1 MLVGNPAFAGMFKF
15 SIQHPISSIY
25 LNKTFPES
33 GKTSL
38 FNILRCIMPGQD
50 YKFMKKTLEIIN
62 QMQDEEVFKRYAI
75 AGGIAAIFYIEPITT
90 FDLDIFIVL
99 DSDNKNGLV
108 SLSPIYE
115 WLGKRGY
122 KTQKEQII
130 IEGVPVQFIPVYNEL
145 TQDAVKNAC
154 KMKYKNIT
162 TSVLKKEYLFA
173 IMLQTNRPKDI
184 DRMIKFIEQTNMSV
198 TELNKILNKH
208 NLYNSFRDFK
218 KKYYEK

>member
-1 MLVGNPAFAGMFKF
+1 
-15 SIQHPISSIY
+15 
-25 LNKTFPES
+25 
-33 GKTSL
+33 
-38 FNILRCIMPGQD
+38 
-50 YKFMKKTLEIIN
+50 MKKTLEIIN

-90 FDLDIFIVL
+90 FDLDIFIIL

-154 KMKYKNIT
+154 KTKYENIT
-162 TSVLKKEYLFA
+162 TSVVKKEYLFA

-184 DRMIKFIEQTNMSV
+184 DRMIKFIEQTDMSV
-198 TELNKILNKH
+198 AELNKIFNKH
-208 NLYNSFRDFK
+208 NLNNSYRDFK
-218 KKYYEK
+218 KKYYGK